1 MRNVP
6 DCVYS
11 LPIYEFHTYSRW
23 ERYLIRRD
31 INKLLDPILGRNRT
45 LMVILPIIVAIL
57 LGAFLTCCW
66 YTDAF
71 AEDDILYVS
80 VHKGSYLNGR
90 AEPNKHSEVTMK
102 LYYGDTVEFVG
113 RSGEWIE
120 IRGGETGTSFV
131 DSRYV
136 SETINSFT
144 ATNVSGGRVRV
155 RSSIEGRSVGYVKAG
170 QTVTVERTISG
181 WGYIGSGWIK
191 LEYFDY

>member
-6 DCVYS
+6 DCVYG
-11 LPIYEFHTYSRW
+11 LPIYEFHSYSRW

-31 INKLLDPILGRNRT
+31 YNKQLNAVLGKDRT
-45 LMVILPIIVAIL
+45 FVVILPIIVFIL
-57 LGAFLTCCW
+57 LTAFLTCCA

-71 AEDDILYVS
+71 AEDILYVC
-80 VHKGSYLNGR
+80 VHRGSYLNGR
-90 AEPNKHSEVTMK
+90 AEPDRHAEVTMK
-102 LYYGDTVEFVG
+102 LYSGDTVEVVG
-113 RSGEWIE
+113 RHGEWVE
-120 IRGGETGTSFV
+120 IRGGESGTSFV
-131 DSRYV
+131 DGRYV

-170 QTVTVERTISG
+170 QTVTVERTMSG

-191 LEYFDY
+191 LDYFEY